1 MNRERVSHRLSLRVE
16 LGNGERLVRGSEQ
29 SLSRDDSV
37 GPIAPIRRVR
47 AGLAENVIRSLTERE
62 RGIVSDVARLRLM
75 TGGQLL
81 RLHFAA
87 GPSGRRQGQRRLA
100 SLVERRLLARLNR
113 RVGGVRA
120 GSQSYVYRLDVIGQR
135 LVEPLRNSDRRW
147 EVGDNF
153 LHHALMVG
161 ECYTVLVEAERQGSL
176 ELLRFEAE
184 PACWRTFVSRRGAHE
199 VLKPDASLSVGL
211 GEFEDRWT
219 LECDRSTEDLG
230 RIRRKLAGYVRYWQ
244 SGREDPFSRV
254 LWVCARPE
262 RVVALA
268 GVIGGLPL
276 DQRQLFAV
284 CQSSRLRERISAGA
298 SEDGDVQLISNQAPT
313 KGGDQ

>member
-1 MNRERVSHRLSLRVE
+1 MSPRLSLRVE
-16 LGNGERLVRGSEQ
+16 SENGDRLVRGSKQ

-37 GPIAPIRRVR
+37 GPLAPIRRVR
-47 AGLAENVIRSLTERE
+47 AELAENVIRNLRERE
-62 RGIVSDVARLRLM
+62 RAIVFDVGRLRLL

-81 RLHFAA
+81 RLHFPP
-87 GPSGRRQGQRRLA
+87 GSSGTRQGQRLLT
-100 SLVERRLLARLNR
+100 SLVERRLLARLSR
-113 RVGGVRA
+113 RIGGVRA

-135 LVEPLRNSDRRW
+135 LVEPLGTSDRRW

-153 LHHALMVG
+153 LHHALMVS
-161 ECYTVLVEAERQGSL
+161 ECYTVLVEAGRAGLL

-211 GEFEDRWT
+211 GEFEDRWFV
-219 LECDRSTEDLG
+219 ECDRSTEDLG
-230 RIRRKLAGYVRYWQ
+230 RIRRKLAGYVRYWL
-244 SGREDPFSRV
+244 SGRENPFPRV
-254 LWVCARPE
+254 LWVCARPG

-284 CQSSRLRERISAGA
+284 CQSGRLRERISAGA
-298 SEDGDVQLISNQAPT
+298 GEESESSTHNQPAT
-313 KGGDQ
+313 YERR